1 MKLKTLGEDAA
12 VARLLRGLP
21 HYGKGRDVIC
31 GPGDDCAVIGTRR
44 SKMWRLL
51 KTDCVIEG
59 VHFAQEAAPEKIGW
73 KALARAVSDIAAMG
87 GRPEHALVTL
97 AISPEEELERALG
110 IYAGLGKCA
119 RKYGVAI
126 VGGETARSPGGV
138 FISVMVSGRVE
149 RRGCVFR
156 SGGKA
161 GDRVFVTGRLGGS
174 LGGRHLVFQPRV
186 KEGCWLAGH
195 FKIHAMMDL
204 SDGLGADLPRL
215 ARASGCGYRLD
226 EAAVPVNRGCTV
238 EQAISDGEDYE
249 LLFAVAPRDAERLQT
264 AWKRKFPRLTLTEI
278 GELTPASPTALGKK
292 KASLH
297 GYDHF
302 A

>member
-1 MKLKTLGEDAA
+1 MKLKALGEDAV
-12 VARLLRGLP
+12 VARLLTELPGLCQ
-21 HYGKGRDVIC
+21 GRDVIR
-31 GPGDDCAVIGTRR
+31 GAGDDCAVIGKPRA
-44 SKMWRLL
+44 KMWRLL

-59 VHFAQEAAPEKIGW
+59 VHFAPDAAPEKIGW

-87 GRPEHALVTL
+87 GQPEHALITL
-97 AISPEEELERALG
+97 AISPEEELERAAG

-119 RKYGVAI
+119 RKYGITI
-126 VGGETARSPGGV
+126 VGGETARSPGPM
-138 FISVMVSGRVE
+138 FISVMVSGTVE
-149 RRGCVFR
+149 RRACVFR

-174 LGGRHLVFQPRV
+174 LGGRHLEFEPRV
-186 KEGCWLAGH
+186 EEGRWLAH
-195 FKIHAMMDL
+195 EFRIHAMMDL

-215 ARASGCGYRLD
+215 ARASGCGFRLE

-238 EQAISDGEDYE
+238 DQAISDGEDYE
-249 LLFAVAPRDAERLQT
+249 LLFAIAPRDAKRLPM
-264 AWKRKFPRLTLTEI
+264 AWKRKFPRLALTEI
-278 GELTPASPTALGKK
+278 GELTASTKK